1 MAKPNER
8 DANYFYQQLSAGV
21 EADLSREQRQEFLRV
36 LNRAVSV
43 PSQKLVSLQLSF
55 WCFRHFYLVVY
66 WGIDSR
72 ARERTSA
79 VPIVSGLLAKGTLI
93 LSKGI
98 FFLLASL
105 ITLWVAYEIKS
116 FLGIDLFN
124 NFHLVDLIRSLL

>member
-21 EADLSREQRQEFLRV
+21 KADLSRQQGEEFLRV

-43 PSQKLVSLQLSF
+43 PSQNLLALQLSF

-98 FFLLASL
+98 FFILASL

-116 FLGIDLFN
+116 FLGIDLFK